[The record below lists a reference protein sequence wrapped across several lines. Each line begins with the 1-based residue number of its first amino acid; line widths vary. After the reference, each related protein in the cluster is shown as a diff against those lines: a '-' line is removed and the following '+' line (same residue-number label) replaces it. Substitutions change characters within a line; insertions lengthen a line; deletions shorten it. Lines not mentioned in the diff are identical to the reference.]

1 MAPDKNRYQE
11 YDDFESL
18 RKLYFERFGVEAPHC
33 MPIEIEGCSED
44 MREALRTGIPLPPM
58 PEGYVT

>member
-1 MAPDKNRYQE
+1 MKSRTIVFEE
-11 YDDFESL
+11 YEAL
-18 RKLYFERFGVEAPHC
+18 RAQYLAVFKEDAPHC
-33 MPIEIEGCSED
+33 QPLEMEGCSED